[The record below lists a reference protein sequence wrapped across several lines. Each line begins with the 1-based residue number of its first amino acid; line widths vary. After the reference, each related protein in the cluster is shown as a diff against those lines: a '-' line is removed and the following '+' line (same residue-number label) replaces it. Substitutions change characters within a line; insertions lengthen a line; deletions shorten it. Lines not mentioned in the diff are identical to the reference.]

1 VVNSAVGGGFDLSR
15 FEFRT
20 IVDAENSRVETH
32 VVARRA
38 HELEVPGVC
47 TVRLRKGES
56 IRTSVRC
63 VFERNRVA
71 AMLTGVGLSLRH
83 WNSDAEGRY
92 VVALAAPA
100 V

>member
-1 VVNSAVGGGFDLSR
+1 
-15 FEFRT
+15 
-20 IVDAENSRVETH
+20 
-32 VVARRA
+32 
-38 HELEVPGVC
+38 
-47 TVRLRKGES
+47 
-56 IRTSVRC
+56 VRC

-71 AMLTGVGLSLRH
+71 AMLGGVGLTLRH

>member
-1 VVNSAVGGGFDLSR
+1 
-15 FEFRT
+15 
-20 IVDAENSRVETH
+20 
-32 VVARRA
+32 
-38 HELEVPGVC
+38 
-47 TVRLRKGES
+47 
-56 IRTSVRC
+56 

-71 AMLTGVGLSLRH
+71 AMLAGVGLALCH